1 MCNFKSSQS
10 ITSSFPLPVV
20 CVAHVEWNA
29 LVYAFSFKNNGNL
42 SFFLSMFCIYERT
55 RLFDN
60 CIFFYYMVNLV
71 DGIVKSLFSV
81 LFIYLFILK
90 FWRLMIAEFVVI
102 HTQFYVLHLWSLL
115 MTVSWLFWPASLSDW
130 CSFSP
135 TKTYWYNVNM
145 GFMPTDGARAALEL
159 GGTMLG
165 YYPVRVLPSKTAI
178 LPVNPTFLPRVWII
192 NFLALSSCVNFKI
205 LWSCLLYWCFDDWN
219 LTAVRGWTGNVCQDS
234 LLYKYW

>member
-1 MCNFKSSQS
+1 M
-10 ITSSFPLPVV
+10 SF
-20 CVAHVEWNA
+20 
-29 LVYAFSFKNNGNL
+29 S
-42 SFFLSMFCIYERT
+42 LSMFCIYERT
-55 RLFDN
+55 RFFDN

-71 DGIVKSLFSV
+71 DGIVRSLFSV

-102 HTQFYVLHLWSLL
+102 RTQFYVLHLWSLL
-115 MTVSWLFWPASLSDW
+115 MTVSWLFWPTSLFYW

-192 NFLALSSCVNFKI
+192 NFLALSSCVNFKT

-219 LTAVRGWTGNVCQDS
+219 STVVRGWTGNVCQDS